1 MVQLLCSQLTGLT
14 PYMLKIFFNISGD
27 MDFDENPNSKGCFKK
42 WRNSKHQ
49 GRKWKELISMVEG
62 SKILLSENDSKLIYY
77 AMKRLF
83 FCCIRSSDEDTKMRA
98 TEKSVLNIEMEFD
111 FEDIS
116 VDSETK
122 IHSEALS
129 DIHLVSDPSLKNK
142 DLKRK
147 PLDKNFK
154 YDDILVKEGKSE
166 DLEEELVKVNELS
179 NPQLL
184 TALNMIE
191 GGSLTI
197 SDIFFNMRRRYQFAG
212 FKLMLLN
219 MLFWGS
225 YKPLSALNN
234 DGDILGSLQTQTLSI
249 VI

>member
-1 MVQLLCSQLTGLT
+1 M
-14 PYMLKIFFNISGD
+14 
-27 MDFDENPNSKGCFKK
+27 
-42 WRNSKHQ
+42 
-49 GRKWKELISMVEG
+49 
-62 SKILLSENDSKLIYY
+62 
-77 AMKRLF
+77 
-83 FCCIRSSDEDTKMRA
+83 
-98 TEKSVLNIEMEFD
+98 
-111 FEDIS
+111 
-116 VDSETK
+116 
-122 IHSEALS
+122 
-129 DIHLVSDPSLKNK
+129 
-142 DLKRK
+142 
-147 PLDKNFK
+147 
-154 YDDILVKEGKSE
+154 VKEGKSE